1 MEFHDACL
9 YVLCVCL
16 ALCGKENWTGLLAK
30 NWEKEGR
37 KKSQRKSEKI
47 IVPKNNT
54 ESSEEEGEKK
64 EWV

>member
-1 MEFHDACL
+1 MRVCMC
-9 YVLCVCL
+9 YVCVWHF
-16 ALCGKENWTGLLAK
+16 AGKENWTGLLAK

-37 KKSQRKSEKI
+37 KESHRKSEKI

-64 EWV
+64 ECV